1 MSRLA
6 LFQETCNRNG
16 REFQTT
22 WGVLRLFIKP
32 RIGEPV
38 RILNEAVIS
47 ELPNYYRGKVRENY
61 DLPDG
66 NRIIISTDRLS
77 AFDRILTCIPY
88 KGQVLTQTA
97 RYWFEQTKDICPNHV
112 VSYPDP
118 NVVIGKR
125 LDILP
130 VEVVVRGV
138 E

>member
-1 MSRLA
+1 M
-6 LFQETCNRNG
+6 
-16 REFQTT
+16 
-22 WGVLRLFIKP
+22 
-32 RIGEPV
+32 
-38 RILNEAVIS
+38 RILDEAVIS

-118 NVVIGKR
+118 KVVIG
-125 LDILP
+125 
-130 VEVVVRGV
+130 
-138 E
+138 